1 MMKNRL
7 LMTLTLLAGL
17 ALALAAPA
25 PCAAQAAEEKKP
37 SWKSHEEY
45 QAFQAMATEGDAK
58 KKVALADAFLQK
70 FTDSDFRDL
79 AHLQKMSAFAQLGD
93 TPNAIQA
100 ARAALE
106 LSPNNPDALFYV
118 SWTFPFI
125 FKADDPQAESQ
136 LARAET
142 EAKRGLEALQQQQKP
157 AEVSDEQFAQ
167 YVKPRRAAFNGTL
180 GFVALQRKDYPR
192 AITYLRASAED
203 NPTDVFTFYRLGLS
217 HLYAS
222 PPDYSHAVWNMARS
236 VALARA
242 SNNPAGAE
250 IDKFLRGVYVCK
262 LGSDEDLKQVISQA
276 AASPRPPEGFRAEP
290 VPVPEK
296 TGIDYIDFFNEVSVQ
311 LGLGGECA
319 QKIWKDLKGQPFGA
333 GGFVEATEKTEGGFL
348 VKIDLMEGTREE
360 DGVYQIE
367 LITAQAKARNLTKG
381 DGVRFTGTIGQYET
395 KPNVIL
401 RLSPAEINAEDLP
414 DAPRTQAKPAAPRR
428 TTPRR

>member
-1 MMKNRL
+1 MKMNRV
-7 LMTLTLLAGL
+7 LMTLTLLASL
-17 ALALAAPA
+17 ALALATPL
-25 PCAAQAAEEKKP
+25 PCAAQAAEQKKP

-45 QAFQAMATEGDAK
+45 QAFQAMATETDAK

-70 FTDSDFRDL
+70 FADSDFKDL

-93 TPNAIQA
+93 TPNAIQS

-106 LSPNNPDALFYV
+106 LNPNNPDALFYV

-125 FKADDPQAESQ
+125 FKADDPQAQSQ
-136 LARAET
+136 LARAEA

-217 HLYAS
+217 YLYS
-222 PPDYSHAVWNMARS
+222 TPPDYSHAVWNIARS

-242 SNNPAGAE
+242 SNNPAGPE
-250 IDKFLRGVYVCK
+250 IDKFLRGIYLCK
-262 LGSDEDLKQVISQA
+262 LGNDENLKQVISQA
-276 AASPRPPEGFRAEP
+276 AASAQPPEGFKAEP

-296 TGIDYIDFFNEVSVQ
+296 TGIDFIDFFNDVAVQ
-311 LGLGGECA
+311 LSLGGECS

-333 GGFVEATEKTEGGFL
+333 GGFVEAVEKVEGGFL
-348 VKIDLMEGTREE
+348 VKIDLLEGTREQ
-360 DGVYQIE
+360 DGVYQVE
-367 LITAQAKARNLTKG
+367 VKTAQANARNLIKG
-381 DGVRFTGTIGQYET
+381 DGVRFTGTVSEYQT
-395 KPNVIL
+395 SPNVIL

-414 DAPRTQAKPAAPRR
+414 DAPRATPKPAAPRR
-428 TTPRR
+428 TTPRS